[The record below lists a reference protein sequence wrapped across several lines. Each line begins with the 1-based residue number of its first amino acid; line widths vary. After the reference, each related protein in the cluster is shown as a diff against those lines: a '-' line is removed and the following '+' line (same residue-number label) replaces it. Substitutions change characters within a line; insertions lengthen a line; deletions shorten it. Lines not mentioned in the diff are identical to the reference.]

1 MGEQAPALYPDLMN
15 RAPPPTLPPHPGL
28 EIISD
33 ERVWDGRFPLDR
45 VRFRHRRFDG
55 TQSGIRTWELW
66 RRGRAAAML
75 PYDPVRDV
83 VVLIEQFRLPAL
95 AAGLDP
101 ILTELPAGLCNGAE
115 PPEATIRRE
124 AEEEMG
130 LCPGRLMKISDVL
143 LTPGGADEL
152 CALFVGEIAAPEA
165 DSSGLCGRAGLAAED
180 EDIRLR
186 AWPAERAVNAALDGH
201 ITNSV
206 AAIALLWFHARR
218 GRVRSAWGVA

>member
-1 MGEQAPALYPDLMN
+1 MSRPPPPALPDHPDLD
-15 RAPPPTLPPHPGL
+15 
-28 EIISD
+28 IISD
-33 ERVWDGRFPLDR
+33 DRVWDGRFPLDR

-55 TQSGIRTWELW
+55 ALSGVRTWELW

-75 PYDPVRDV
+75 PYDPVKDV
-83 VVLIEQFRLPAL
+83 VILIEQFRLPAL

-101 ILTELPAGLCNGAE
+101 ILTELPAGLCDGAE

-124 AEEEMG
+124 VQEEMG
-130 LCPGRLMKISDVL
+130 LRAGRLIKISDVL

-165 DSSGLCGRAGLAAED
+165 DSSGLCGHAGLAHED

-186 AWPAERAVNAALDGH
+186 AWPARRAIDAALEGH
-201 ITNSV
+201 IANSV
-206 AAIALLWFHARR
+206 AAIALLWFQARR
-218 GRVRSAWGVA
+218 EWVRSAWGAA